1 MAQLR
6 IEEVI
11 RRPLITEKNTWLM
24 EKDQYTFEVHPDAN
38 KLQIRAAVEETF
50 SVTVKASPPEQRRA
64 TVIPRRGLPA
74 VVRET
79 RVRIRWKAGQEPTTA
94 GLSRCGRCARTSGYR

>member
-50 SVTVKASPPEQRRA
+50 SVTVKAVNTLNVKPKKKSRY
-64 TVIPRRGLPA
+64 VRRGGGRINGA
-74 VVRET
+74 T
-79 RVRIRWKAGQEPTTA
+79 RGWKKAIVTLQPGKHIDLFEQI
-94 GLSRCGRCARTSGYR
+94 